1 MILKTPKPPAA
12 AMPKGIVRK
21 IEVEIP
27 LEKLDFLFSVLV
39 RKEYLEEGV
48 EQLVEQH
55 FTNLGSAICPAE
67 AKRINWLKAKSGL
80 QALSRLM
87 GWRIKEVGAHFNHRG
102 ASLILPRS
110 GTDVVQLKSG

>member
-27 LEKLDFLFSVLV
+27 LEKLDSLFSVLV

-110 GTDVVQLKSG
+110 GIDIVQLKSG